1 MRAAHALPVAA
12 LAAVLALTSC
22 TKPEVPTV
30 KPVSGRLVG
39 VTTSGIDVE
48 AKLEAYNPND
58 FEIEVLSY
66 TASVT
71 LDHKIN
77 LGSITSQQKV
87 TLPPKKK
94 KTFDVPVSMKWND
107 AQQLVPLALSKRDV
121 PWDADGKVK
130 IGGDSIDV
138 ELPFK
143 VSGVVTH
150 QQVQEAVSRSLP
162 KIPGLP
168 GGLPF

>member
-1 MRAAHALPVAA
+1 MRAAPAL
-12 LAAVLALTSC
+12 LAAVMAIASC
-22 TKPEVPTV
+22 TKPELPTV

-39 VTTSGIDVE
+39 VSTSGIDVE

-58 FEIEVLSY
+58 FDIEVRSY
-66 TASVT
+66 SATVT

-77 LGSITSQQKV
+77 VGTVSSQQKV
-87 TLPPKKK
+87 TLPAKQK
-94 KTFDVPVSMKWND
+94 KTFDVPVGIKWND
-107 AQQLVPLALSKRDV
+107 AQQLVPLALSTRDI

-150 QQVQEAVSRSLP
+150 QQVQQAVNRSIP

-168 GGLPF
+168 GLPF